1 MIGCS
6 VKGYKRPC
14 STVVG
19 GCDMLLAFD
28 ANDFN
33 FVEGVV
39 DTDGEATGY
48 ASMER
53 RVGSGA
59 TATATAASGVVTDI
73 AVSAGGTDYASA
85 PTVVITGAGT
95 GAAATATVINGV
107 VTAIT
112 VTAGGTGYTSAPT
125 ITFTG
130 GGATA
135 AGGAYLY
142 EIDSLEDSIQVTQT
156 QANADGSSS
165 AWEFLIVARMAQ
177 FSQQMTNFNKKL
189 DAAATC
195 CHIGFIWR
203 QNDGTIFVA
212 GEKYVDDL
220 RIQKFKLRQDG
231 SKIDS
236 GKKFTEFNGQDLSIK
251 GSYLRPAY
259 EFSGGIGALQ
269 GFIAP

>member
-1 MIGCS
+1 MVGCN
-6 VKGYKRPC
+6 VKGYKRTCNP
-14 STVVG
+14 TTG
-19 GCDMLLAFD
+19 GCDLLLVFD

-33 FVEGVV
+33 FTEGEEDENG
-39 DTDGEATGY
+39 DTVGY
-48 ASMER
+48 DALER
-53 RVGSGA
+53 RVGTGA
-59 TATATAASGVVTDI
+59 TATATAASGVVTAI
-73 AVSAGGTDYASA
+73 AVSAGGTGYTSA

-95 GAAATATVINGV
+95 GATATATVVNGI

-142 EIDSLEDSIQVTQT
+142 EIDSLEDSIGFELS
-156 QANADGSSS
+156 QANADGSVSS
-165 AWEFLIVARMAQ
+165 WEYLISAKMAQ
-177 FSQQMTNFNKKL
+177 FCQQMTNFNKKI
-189 DAAATC
+189 DAAAQC
-195 CHIGFIWR
+195 CQLGFVIR
-203 QNDGTIFVA
+203 QNDGKIFIA
-212 GEKYVDDL
+212 GEKYVNDL
-220 RIQKFKLRQDG
+220 RIVKFKLRQDG
-231 SKIDS
+231 SKITS

-259 EFSGGIGALQ
+259 EFTGGIAAIQ